1 MGVFAE
7 PSSEELRKISE
18 EAKRMLRCKMVYV
31 RKFQSVQGLDGQI
44 RDRFLK
50 WKGRLAAIGTGEVKS
65 LDTCWSTFS
74 PTIGMTATRTLI
86 TLMCREGFDVR
97 SYDSSGAFLGTDLA
111 REVYLKLP
119 EEAGRYAGKIV
130 RCVKALY
137 SLITSSRDFVQ
148 SLSERILSFEY
159 SGCKFR
165 KLDTDHCIH
174 VFQDGA
180 GNDAPLCAL
189 LPASVGVHLGKAFV
203 GVHSNRRAVEAWRTK
218 V

>member
-31 RKFQSVQGLDGQI
+31 RKFESVQGLDGQI

-97 SYDSSGAFLGTDLA
+97 SYDLSGANLGTDL
-111 REVYLKLP
+111 RE
-119 EEAGRYAGKIV
+119 
-130 RCVKALY
+130 
-137 SLITSSRDFVQ
+137 
-148 SLSERILSFEY
+148 
-159 SGCKFR
+159 KF
-165 KLDTDHCIH
+165 I
-174 VFQDGA
+174 
-180 GNDAPLCAL
+180 
-189 LPASVGVHLGKAFV
+189 
-203 GVHSNRRAVEAWRTK
+203 
-218 V
+218 